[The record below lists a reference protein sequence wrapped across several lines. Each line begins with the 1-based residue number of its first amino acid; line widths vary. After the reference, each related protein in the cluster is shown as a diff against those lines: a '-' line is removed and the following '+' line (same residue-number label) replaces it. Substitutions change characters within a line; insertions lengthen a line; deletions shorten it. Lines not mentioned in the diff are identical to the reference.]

1 MIGKEW
7 LYYIID
13 ENGLSY
19 YVENGVVKTGNVPNP
34 INLTPDGWQDIMIQW
49 ERVMKYAG
57 TQRSFTGT
65 LGFVGDG
72 AQILRYINFNNNF
85 EVKIYL
91 LIQKKRLEI
100 TNDEYAFVYR
110 FFYKGDLDFSSYSQS
125 DINEGFKVTMNIM
138 DGGFN
143 KYLKAYNNVTYEV
156 PCNKD
161 TPGAVPVWMDG
172 IEFYNKFNFILPDF
186 NYEVYFE
193 SAMPLTFVNQEGD
206 SFGVY
211 TTTQNFESVTVGS
224 EAAYCTDSD
233 NYFFLSTK
241 PVTIHVTATIVY
253 TNNDTSD
260 IDFTNVIRTSSG
272 NVYTLHK
279 DNDTSPLSIVP
290 GQIITRVI
298 DLSIPLM
305 PNEKVFI
312 LIYNVTNILFT
323 CKLSAVSNN
332 FSVEVNSTIDP
343 TLCYC
348 LRPNDLFK
356 ALADNMTTEQYE
368 VSSQLLTDRSHIVHT
383 CGNAIRGFDDAVIK
397 ISFDQFFN
405 TRSVI
410 DAAGLNVNED
420 LKTVLIEKRKSY
432 FDTSNPIDLGLIKN
446 LKISVA
452 KDFIFNLLKVGYPEQ
467 TYDSVNGKNE
477 FNNTSQFTD
486 IITRI
491 AKELDLLS
499 DSRADGYGIETLR
512 KDYFNRDS
520 VDSSSDNDNFVIN
533 IEDEPRE
540 DGYYHLRRGSYVSIT
555 GVISPDTVFNI
566 EDLTPKRLLLTN
578 GDFIHSC
585 LYNFG
590 GTELTF
596 QTTEKNA
603 LLSTDNFGVT
613 ITENANVPID
623 TLPAAYFIPVQFDF
637 ETKVPFDLVE
647 LLTNDPNRCFKF
659 TYNGVIYTGFNMKV
673 GIAPNDNK
681 SQTFTLLST
690 VDNDLKKLIYG

>member
-1 MIGKEW
+1 M
-7 LYYIID
+7 
-13 ENGLSY
+13 SY
-19 YVENGVVKTGNVPNP
+19 YVENNVVKTGNIPNP

-49 ERVMKYAG
+49 ERNMKYAG
-57 TQRSFTGT
+57 TQRNFTGS

-100 TNDEYAFVYR
+100 TDDNYAFVYR

-125 DINEGFKVTMNIM
+125 DINEGFKVTINIM

-143 KYLKAYNNVTYEV
+143 KYLKAYNSVTYEV

-172 IEFYNKFNFILPDF
+172 IEFYNKFNFVLPDF
-186 NYEVYFE
+186 DNDLYFS
-193 SAMPLTFVNQEGD
+193 SAVSLAFVNQEGD
-206 SFGVY
+206 SFGIF
-211 TTTQNFESVTVGS
+211 TASQLLENLSPNDQPT
-224 EAAYCTDSD
+224 YCASSD
-233 NYFFLSTK
+233 NFFFVSIK

-253 TNNDTSD
+253 TNHDLAATTFSNILMTSLGTIYSLHRD
-260 IDFTNVIRTSSG
+260 SDPSTLTLFPG
-272 NVYTLHK
+272 QVYTH
-279 DNDTSPLSIVP
+279 DVDIY
-290 GQIITRVI
+290 
-298 DLSIPLM
+298 IPLAV
-305 PNEKVFI
+305 NEKVFN
-312 LIYNVTNILFT
+312 LLTNNIGFASVPG
-323 CKLSAVSNN
+323 KLAVVSNN

-356 ALADNMTTEQYE
+356 SLVDNMTTEQYE
-368 VSSQLLTDRSHIVHT
+368 VSSQLLADRSHIVHT

-397 ISFDQFFN
+397 TSFDDFFT

-420 LKTVLIEKRKSY
+420 LKTVLIETRKSY

-491 AKELDLLS
+491 AKELDLLIE
-499 DSRADGYGIETLR
+499 SRADGYGIETLR
-512 KDYFNRDS
+512 MDYFNRDS
-520 VDSSSDNDNFVIN
+520 VDSSSDNDNFIIN

-540 DGYYHLRRGSYVSIT
+540 DGYYHLRRASYVSIT
-555 GVISPDTVFNI
+555 GVISPDTLFNI

-603 LLSTDNFGVT
+603 LLSTENFGVT
-613 ITENANVPID
+613 ITENANVPVD
-623 TLPAAYFIPVQFDF
+623 SLAPAYFIPVQFDF
-637 ETKVPFDLVE
+637 ETQVPFDLVE

-659 TYNGVIYTGFNMKV
+659 TYNGIVYTGFNMKV

>member
-1 MIGKEW
+1 LIGKEW

-19 YVENGVVKTGNVPNP
+19 YVENGVVKTGNIPNP

-49 ERVMKYAG
+49 ERNMKYAG
-57 TQRSFTGT
+57 TQRNFTGS

-186 NYEVYFE
+186 YNNVDFQF
-193 SAMPLTFVNQEGD
+193 AMPLTFVNQEGD
-206 SFGVY
+206 SFGIY
-211 TTTQNFESVTVGS
+211 TASQQMERINIGD
-224 EAAYCTDSD
+224 EATYCADSD
-233 NYFFLSTK
+233 NEFFLSIK
-241 PVTIHVTATIVY
+241 PVTVRVTATIVY
-253 TNNDTSD
+253 TNQDD
-260 IDFTNVIRTSSG
+260 YPIYFTHVIRTSLG

-279 DNDTSPLSIVP
+279 DSDTSPLMISA
-290 GQIITRVI
+290 GQTVTRNI
-298 DLSIPLM
+298 DLSIPLAV
-305 PNEKVFI
+305 NEKAFVI
-312 LIYNVTNILFT
+312 LWHQIDPIFPG
-323 CKLSAVSNN
+323 KLSAVSND

-356 ALADNMTTEQYE
+356 SLVDNMTTNQYE
-368 VSSQLLTDRSHIVHT
+368 IYSQLLTDRSHIVHT

-397 ISFDQFFN
+397 TSFDDFFT

-420 LKTVLIEKRKSY
+420 LKTVLIETRKSY

-499 DSRADGYGIETLR
+499 ESRADGYGIETLR
-512 KDYFNRDS
+512 MDYFNRDS

-540 DGYYHLRRGSYVSIT
+540 DGYYHLRRASYVSIT
-555 GVISPDTVFNI
+555 GVISPNTIFNI

-590 GTELTF
+590 GTDLTF

-623 TLPAAYFIPVQFDF
+623 SLAPAYFIPVQFDF

-659 TYNGVIYTGFNMKV
+659 TYNGIVYTGFNMKV

-681 SQTFTLLST
+681 SQSFTLLST